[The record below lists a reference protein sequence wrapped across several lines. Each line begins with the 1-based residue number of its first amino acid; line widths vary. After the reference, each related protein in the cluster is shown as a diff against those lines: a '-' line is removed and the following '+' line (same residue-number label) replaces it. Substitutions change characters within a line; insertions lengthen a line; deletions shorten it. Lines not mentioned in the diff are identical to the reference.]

1 MTFTVSTT
9 NRGRGCRLEHPDGRH
24 LITKSRAEAEHV
36 ARLLLGF
43 HIARAEKND
52 ALRNN
57 AFPLKITRG
66 DTDYELRRG
75 DFHVKVQHSELVTLA
90 NLLVDIAEGSAAPE
104 ETE

>member
-1 MTFTVSTT
+1 MTFTVSPA
-9 NRGRGCRLEHPDGRH
+9 NRGRGARVDHPDGRH
-24 LITKSRAEAEHV
+24 LITRSRGEAEHV

-57 AFPLKITRG
+57 AFPLRITRV

-75 DFHVKVQHSELVTLA
+75 DFHVKIQHSELVTLA
-90 NLLVDIAEGSAAPE
+90 NLLVDLAEGTTAPE
-104 ETE
+104 EL